1 MLRILLRTEAGLQ
14 QTARQPQRPAVPDV
28 SPGQQLFAKHLS
40 EAALYFHFFLNLFS
54 PVNLFLFSFLHIYL
68 FGCAGS
74 SLWHVGSGPLTT
86 PGPCMGSAESEPLG
100 HRGNPSFLF
109 FKILLMYS

>member
-28 SPGQQLFAKHLS
+28 SPGQQLFAKQLS
-40 EAALYFHFFLNLFS
+40 EAALYCHFFFNLFS